1 MPKKKFEVGD
11 AIKASRETTDMLLR
25 MLEFKTSE
33 QVAASTLFD
42 AVSAKLKV
50 LEYHLYSETPNPTQV
65 KAGNV
70 ERFYGGRNDGSVMSR
85 LDNLE
90 ETEGEVGLEIT
101 RRFEDLE
108 REVTQLAA
116 KLDSFIKKR
125 PARPL
130 KKSQG

>member
-1 MPKKKFEVGD
+1 MPKKKFEVQD

-33 QVAASTLFD
+33 QVSASMMFD
-42 AVSAKLKV
+42 AVIAKIKV
-50 LEYHLYSETPNPTQV
+50 LEYHLYKQTPNPSHV
-65 KAGNV
+65 KAENI
-70 ERFYGGRNDGSVMSR
+70 EQFYGDRNDGSVMYR
-85 LDNLE
+85 LENLE